1 MRNLDNFTNI
11 GKAVLIQALG
21 IQKNYTTIVENTVEV
36 VDYSNSMCSSCKYKQ
51 IINTFDKESEIYKS
65 ASTYCNNC
73 PNRILTT
80 QNVTKKVYHN
90 EKNRYGYRPML
101 KANAIKLLLL
111 LHFYHPDSNGIIR
124 DLDANELAVNVGCNV
139 RTIWNNLKTLQEY
152 TYISYSKNE
161 YGLISI
167 LLNDYENYYLPANK
181 GGRGFLVVSKELYR
195 KLCNIKSLVS
205 LRIFIRELLSLDA
218 PELKGQASVDYKN
231 IRELRNLLP
240 SYCKPSVIKEK
251 LGVESDIFTISFKDD
266 VVRFQIDKEFIPKNE
281 KIRVHDEYAESL
293 EKFIWEFNQNV
304 AYVNSGGI
312 SPACLSDFF
321 TMKNRQSTA
330 SFKPMLLT
338 DIEIDDLASLSLHYS
353 YDIVVNALS
362 VVYREYYMYQK
373 TVNNLGGL
381 VSTIIRSEF
390 NNLKK
395 AA

>member
-1 MRNLDNFTNI
+1 MKCLDNFANI
-11 GKAVLIQALG
+11 GKSVIIQSLG
-21 IQKNYTTIVENTVEV
+21 IQKNYTEVIESTVETI
-36 VDYSNSMCSSCKYKQ
+36 DYNNAACINCKYKAV
-51 IINTFDKESEIYKS
+51 IETFGKDSRAYS
-65 ASTYCNNC
+65 DACSTCEHC
-73 PNRILTT
+73 PHKALAHK
-80 QNVTKKVYHN
+80 NVYKKVYHN

-101 KANAIKLLLL
+101 KANAIKLFML

-124 DLDANELAVNVGCNV
+124 NLDAGELAANVGCNV

-161 YGLISI
+161 YGLINI

-181 GGRGFLVVSKELYR
+181 GGRGFLVVSKELYKR
-195 KLCNIKSLVS
+195 LCNIKSLVS

-218 PELKGQASVDYKN
+218 PELKGQASVDYKK
-231 IRELRNLLP
+231 IKEIRNLLP
-240 SYCKPSVIKEK
+240 AYCKPSVIKEK
-251 LGVESDIFTISFKDD
+251 LGKESDIFIVSFKDD
-266 VVRFQIDKEFIPKNE
+266 VVRFQIDTKFIPKNE
-281 KIRVHDEYAESL
+281 KLRVHDEYAITL

-312 SPACLSDFF
+312 CPNYLNDFF
-321 TMKNRQSTA
+321 SIKNKKSAA

-338 DIEIDDLASLSLHYS
+338 EIEIDDLASLSVHYS

-390 NNLKK
+390 NKSKK

>member
-1 MRNLDNFTNI
+1 M
-11 GKAVLIQALG
+11 
-21 IQKNYTTIVENTVEV
+21 
-36 VDYSNSMCSSCKYKQ
+36 
-51 IINTFDKESEIYKS
+51 
-65 ASTYCNNC
+65 
-73 PNRILTT
+73 
-80 QNVTKKVYHN
+80 
-90 EKNRYGYRPML
+90 
-101 KANAIKLLLL
+101 

-240 SYCKPSVIKEK
+240 AYCKPSVIKEK

-281 KIRVHDEYAESL
+281 KIKVHDEYAESL

-304 AYVNSGGI
+304 TYVNSGGI
-312 SPACLSDFF
+312 SPACLNDFF

>member
-167 LLNDYENYYLPANK
+167 LLNEYENYYLPANK
-181 GGRGFLVVSKELYR
+181 GGRGFLVVSKELYK

-218 PELKGQASVDYKN
+218 PELKGQASIDYKN

-240 SYCKPSVIKEK
+240 AYCKPSVIREK
-251 LGVESDIFTISFKDD
+251 LSVESDIFTISFKDD

-281 KIRVHDEYAESL
+281 KTRVHDEYAESL

-321 TMKNRQSTA
+321 TMKNRQSAA
-330 SFKPMLLT
+330 SFKPMMLT

>member
-1 MRNLDNFTNI
+1 MGILDNFTNI

-21 IQKNYTTIVENTVEV
+21 IQQNYTTIIDSSVEV
-36 VDYSNSMCSSCKYKQ
+36 TDYSNDNCSTCKYKA
-51 IINTFDKESEIYKS
+51 IIESFSSDNDIYKM
-65 ASTYCNNC
+65 AIDNCNNC
-73 PNRILTT
+73 PHRILTT
-80 QNVTKKVYHN
+80 KNVTKKIYHN

-101 KANAIKLLLL
+101 KANAIKLFML

-124 DLDANELAVNVGCNV
+124 NLDAGELAVNVGCNV

-161 YGLISI
+161 YGLINI

-181 GGRGFLVVSKELYR
+181 GGRGFLVVSKELYKR
-195 KLCNIKSLVS
+195 LCNIKSLVS

-218 PELKGQASVDYKN
+218 PELKGQASVDYKK
-231 IRELRNLLP
+231 IKEIRNLLP
-240 SYCKPSVIKEK
+240 AYCKPSVIKEK
-251 LGVESDIFTISFKDD
+251 LGQESDIFIVSFKDD
-266 VVRFQIDKEFIPKNE
+266 VVRFQIDTEFIPKNE
-281 KIRVHDEYAESL
+281 KLRVHDEYARTL

-312 SPACLSDFF
+312 CPDYLNDFF
-321 TMKNRQSTA
+321 SIKNKKSA
-330 SFKPMLLT
+330 APFKPMLLT
-338 DIEIDDLASLSLHYS
+338 EIEIDDLASLSVHYS

-390 NNLKK
+390 NKSKK

>member
-240 SYCKPSVIKEK
+240 AYCKPSVIKEK

-281 KIRVHDEYAESL
+281 KIKVHDEYAESL

-304 AYVNSGGI
+304 TYVNSGGI
-312 SPACLSDFF
+312 SPACLNDFF